1 MERVGGQQILPNGLL
16 VDDVGAQ
23 NPVRPVLRPLKGILG
38 LPEPGIDE
46 VGQVIVHPD
55 RRKALNLSGGSGT
68 LCAPVPPRAPD

>member
-1 MERVGGQQILPNGLL
+1 MPEVSRILPDGLL

-46 VGQVIVHPD
+46 VGQVIVQ
-55 RRKALNLSGGSGT
+55 
-68 LCAPVPPRAPD
+68 